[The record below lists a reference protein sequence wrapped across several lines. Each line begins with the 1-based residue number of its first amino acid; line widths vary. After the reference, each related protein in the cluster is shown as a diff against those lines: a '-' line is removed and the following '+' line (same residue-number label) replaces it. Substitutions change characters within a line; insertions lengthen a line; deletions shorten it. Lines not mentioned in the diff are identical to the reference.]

1 MTEQCFQAEPL
12 AFVGDTHTIRYLDN
26 HTEFTIPATAV
37 SEGTKPA
44 GSAWR
49 LNPIPACNC
58 DQGDSCSAR
67 NGSSDLTSAY
77 KDDGPPVPQG
87 QATNGNSCPTGTQFP
102 VPFPYG
108 YGMHTWYNKEDGP
121 SRNMWAIVDKV
132 QLPKVTGD
140 FVLRW
145 RWDTEQVRISL
156 MLPVCAA

>member
-1 MTEQCFQAEPL
+1 MSVNVPPSSFRSRRAAACRLERNW
-12 AFVGDTHTIRYLDN
+12 D
-26 HTEFTIPATAV
+26 
-37 SEGTKPA
+37 A
-44 GSAWR
+44 GLFKHGLER
-49 LNPIPACNC
+49 
-58 DQGDSCSAR
+58 
-67 NGSSDLTSAY
+67 SDLTSAY

-132 QLPKVTGD
+132 QLPKVTKD